1 MVELFDQELEIF
13 MVDIGIFLVEYD
25 VRIVMMA
32 KFSLRLKVVI
42 IYKHFLGLSIIV
54 EELL

>member
-32 KFSLRLKVVI
+32 KFSLRLNVVI